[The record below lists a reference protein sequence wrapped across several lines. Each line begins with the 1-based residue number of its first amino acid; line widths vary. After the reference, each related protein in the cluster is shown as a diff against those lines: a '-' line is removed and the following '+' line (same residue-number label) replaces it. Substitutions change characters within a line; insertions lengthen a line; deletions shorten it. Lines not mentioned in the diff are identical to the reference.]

1 MGDVGRTTGVSLV
14 TVVIWVVVAVQAQA
28 QSGTRFI
35 QGAEAD
41 WPLHNVDLSNSRFS
55 PHDQINAANVGS
67 LELKW
72 SLQAEPPVGRVTPL
86 VIDGLMYFNAGKKLF
101 ALDAATGKAMWTVEA
116 TESPLARGGR
126 GPAYGDGRIYALADY
141 VIYAVDARTGS
152 LVESFGEGG
161 VSRFVNDALEFKYPG
176 KFPADLDPTA
186 IGYRLSAPPTY
197 FDGTLY
203 VGLAGS
209 SGLIDGGLV
218 IALDGTTGAI
228 DWVFTTIPQNEQ
240 DDGWEIAQATWGYGR
255 RIGGGIWTQP
265 AIDPELGMLY
275 FNAAEPTPAYD
286 GTARLGMNLF
296 TNSMIALDLTTGKLA
311 WYYQTIHHDLWDR
324 DLASGPVL
332 FDTTVGGGTRKG
344 IASFGKTCY
353 AYILDRETGHP
364 INPIVETAVPT
375 TTDVPGEQPWPTQPI
390 PYTSAGVPQQPFC
403 AVHPIV
409 SDLALAARVR
419 PQFHPFLTNDLIII
433 SPGLEGGANWGSPS
447 FSAQTGLLYVTGKNG
462 AFSYRV
468 KLVGDTLEPGPNS
481 PGHFQSFAE
490 EGETGMTASLNVAAY
505 DPASG
510 EQVWRTEVPGETN
523 TGNLVTGGGV
533 VFQGVASTGGFFAF
547 DAGSGRQLFHYAAGT
562 ISSSPLTY
570 QVNGTQFVSVMAGAT
585 VLTFGL
591 P

>member
-1 MGDVGRTTGVSLV
+1 MSDLGKRIGVSLV
-14 TVVIWVVVAVQAQA
+14 TVILLIMPVHVQGPG
-28 QSGTRFI
+28 GTRLV
-35 QGAEAD
+35 QDRETD
-41 WPLHNVDLSNSRFS
+41 WPLHNADLSNSRFA
-55 PHDQINAANVGS
+55 PQDQINASNVSS

-72 SLQAEPPVGRVTPL
+72 SFEAEPQVSRVTPL
-86 VIDGLMYFNAGKKLF
+86 VIDGLMYFNAGTRLF
-101 ALDAATGKAMWTVEA
+101 AVDAATGQAVWTMDA
-116 TESPLARGGR
+116 TESRLSRGGR
-126 GPAYGDGRIYALADY
+126 GPAYGDGRIYALADH
-141 VIYAVDARTGS
+141 VIYAVDARTGE

-161 VSRFVNDALEFKYPG
+161 ILRFVNDALEFKYPG
-176 KFPADLDPTA
+176 KFPADLDPTT

-197 FDGTLY
+197 HDGMLY
-203 VGLAGS
+203 AGVAGS

-218 IALDGTTGAI
+218 MALDGTTGAI
-228 DWVFTTIPQNEQ
+228 EWVFTTIPQNER
-240 DDGWEIAQATWGYGR
+240 DDGWEIAEQTWGYGR

-296 TNSMIALDLTTGKLA
+296 TNSMIALRLTTGRLA

-324 DLASGPVL
+324 DLANGPVL
-332 FDTTVGGGTRKG
+332 FDTTVDGSTLKG

-353 AYILDRETGHP
+353 AYILNRETGQP

-390 PYTSAGVPQQPFC
+390 PYTSAGMPQQPFC

-409 SDLALAARVR
+409 DDPELVARAR
-419 PQFHPFLTNDLIII
+419 PQFHPFQANELIII

-447 FSAQTGLLYVTGKNG
+447 FSPQTGLLYVTGSND
-462 AFSYRV
+462 AFSYKV
-468 KLVGDTLEPGPNS
+468 KMVGDTLEPGSNS
-481 PGHFQSFAE
+481 PGHFLSFAE

-505 DPASG
+505 DPATG
-510 EQVWRTEVPGETN
+510 EQVWRSEVSGESN
-523 TGNLVTGGGV
+523 TGNLVTAGNV
-533 VFQGVASTGGFFAF
+533 VFQGVAGTGDFFAF
-547 DAGSGRQLFHYAAGT
+547 DARSGRQLFHFAART

-570 QVNGTQFVSVMAGAT
+570 QVNGTQFVSVMAGPT